1 VTRSGRARRASWL
14 LAAALA
20 FVAGTLR
27 AEDDTP
33 VGTLW
38 MSLQASA
45 SVGGIIADRNDIVA
59 CKPIPAQ
66 PSCEWSLVFDGSDV
80 GLRVGI
86 ASFDALASGQLL
98 MVLNSEQQLPG
109 LPDPTSNRDIV
120 LFTPTHL
127 GDTTTGVWSVFLD
140 GDRFPSR
147 QWDGIAL
154 DTDGSLL
161 LSPPRAGGGPPLYG
175 VRDEDIIRCRPS
187 ATDPSGVIINCTYE
201 GYFDAS
207 LLNIGVGVNL
217 QDFDLAGDRS
227 IVFVSSGRLGLP
239 PNEPGEDLLRY
250 DGPVPPD
257 GPGGL
262 SIYLHGALAGLDG
275 VTIGGVSFAPDTDLD
290 SDGVPDVVDNC
301 PNVTNSDQ
309 ADADADATG
318 DACDGCPHIVNGRPE
333 AFTVSKL
340 DLAFPG
346 GAGGLNDQVKKLKAF
361 VSLEKPF
368 DLTGADELHVMI
380 RHAAGPQGVVFDAG
394 TQAGDG
400 TWRQLIGRPSSFV
413 LRPLQVSGGT
423 FRRATLKSVGGSR
436 HKLTLQ
442 SVPLSLHD
450 VPVTPGRQLRATL
463 EVSTRSFTG
472 ACFERLLRCTGRGR
486 RQTCR

>member
-1 VTRSGRARRASWL
+1 MGAGRARLAAWL
-14 LAAALA
+14 LAATLLA
-20 FVAGTLR
+20 GGTRLR
-27 AEDDTP
+27 AEDVTP

-38 MSLQASA
+38 LSLQASA

-59 CKPIPAQ
+59 CKPVSGQ

-109 LPDPTSNRDIV
+109 LADPTSSRDIV
-120 LFTPTHL
+120 LFTPTNL
-127 GDTTTGVWSVFLD
+127 GDTTTGHWSAFLD

-154 DTDGSLL
+154 DSDGSLL
-161 LSPPRAGGGPPLYG
+161 LSAPRGGGGPPLFG

-227 IVFVSSGRLGLP
+227 IVFVSAGRLGLP
-239 PNEPGEDLLRY
+239 PNEPGEDLIRY
-250 DGPVPPD
+250 DGPVPPP

-262 SIYLHGALAGLDG
+262 SIYLYGALAGLDG
-275 VTIGGVSFAPDTDLD
+275 ISIGGVSFAPGTDLD

-301 PNVTNSDQ
+301 PNVTNPDQ
-309 ADADADATG
+309 ADADADAQG
-318 DACDGCPHIVNGRPE
+318 DACDGCPHIVGARPD

-340 DLAFPG
+340 DIAFPG

-361 VSLEKPF
+361 VSLEDPF
-368 DLTGADELHVMI
+368 DLTGNDELHVMI
-380 RHAAGPQGVVFDAG
+380 RHALGPEGIVFEGG
-394 TQAGDG
+394 TRAGDG
-400 TWRQLIGRPSSFV
+400 NWRQLIGRPSSFV
-413 LRPLQVSGGT
+413 LRPLQVAGGG
-423 FRRATLKSVGGSR
+423 FRRATLKSIGGGAR
-436 HKLTLQ
+436 HKLSLQ
-442 SVPLSLHD
+442 SVPMSLHD
-450 VPVTPGRQLRATL
+450 LPVVPGRQLRATL
-463 EVSTRSFTG
+463 EISTRAFTG
-472 ACFERLLRCTGRGR
+472 ACYERLLRCKGKGR

>member
-1 VTRSGRARRASWL
+1 MDVRRVRRASWL
-14 LAAALA
+14 LAAAL
-20 FVAGTLR
+20 TLAAVSSR
-27 AEDDTP
+27 GEDGTP

-38 MSLQASA
+38 VSLQASA
-45 SVGGIIADRNDIVA
+45 AVGGIIADRNDIIA
-59 CKPIPAQ
+59 CKPIAGQ
-66 PSCEWSLVFDGSDV
+66 PSCEWSMVFDGSDV

-86 ASFDALASGQLL
+86 ASFDALPSGQLL

-109 LPDPTSNRDIV
+109 LADPTSNRDIV

-127 GDTTTGVWSVFLD
+127 GDTTTGIWSAFLD
-140 GDRFPSR
+140 GERFPSR
-147 QWDGIAL
+147 QWDGLTL

-201 GYFDAS
+201 VYFDAS

-217 QDFDLAGDRS
+217 EDFDLAGDRS
-227 IVFVSSGRLGLP
+227 IVFVSAGRLGLP

-250 DGPVPPD
+250 EGPVPPP

-275 VTIGGVSFAPDTDLD
+275 VAIGGVSFAPDTDLD

-301 PNVTNSDQ
+301 PNVINPDQ
-309 ADADADATG
+309 ADADADAQG
-318 DACDGCPHIVNGRPE
+318 DACDGCPHIVGGKPE

-380 RHAAGPQGVVFDAG
+380 RHAVGPQGVVFDAG

-400 TWRQLIGRPSSFV
+400 NWRQLIGRPSSFV
-413 LRPLQVSGGT
+413 LRPLQVAGGG
-423 FRRATLKSVGGSR
+423 FRKAKLRSIGAAR

-442 SVPLSLHD
+442 SVPLSLRD
-450 VPVTPGRQLRATL
+450 LPVTPGKELRTTL
-463 EVSTRSFTG
+463 EISTRSFTG
-472 ACFERLLRCTGRGR
+472 ACYERLLRCTGRGR